1 VQPAFPL
8 ARVLLLVLCALP
20 PAVRAQGQARV
31 NTEENFRMEP
41 RGDGR
46 VLGRVRAGTD
56 VQVGATRDG
65 WSEVTLEGWIW
76 ARSTRAASNRDYDLV
91 VSTTGAENL
100 RAAPSGDVIAR
111 LETGTFLDEVSRDEG
126 WIRVRRTAWMWGR
139 SLDAPRAAAASAP
152 AAEPAR
158 PPAGATRASLDQ
170 RSLAPGARL
179 LATPGGDTLGVMS
192 EGGTARVVASADG
205 WARVLVEGW
214 VREADLGPADDG
226 ALTGVTAAEVRGGG
240 NTYVGRVL
248 RWTVQLIALQTAD
261 ELRRDLPQGQPYML
275 ARGPLPEAGF
285 VYVVLTPEQQ
295 HTLAAL
301 DPLVT
306 ITMLGRVRTARS
318 QYLGNPVLD
327 LLEFSVPRQ
336 P

>member
-1 VQPAFPL
+1 MQPAFPF
-8 ARVLLLVLCALP
+8 ARVLVLALCVLP
-20 PAVRAQGQARV
+20 SAVRAQDRARV

-46 VLGRVRAGTD
+46 VLARVRAGTE
-56 VQVGATRDG
+56 VQLGASRDG
-65 WSEVTLEGWIW
+65 WSEVTIEGWIW
-76 ARSTRAASNRDYDLV
+76 ARSTRAASNRDHDLV
-91 VSTTGAENL
+91 VSTAGGENL
-100 RAAPSGDVIAR
+100 RGEPNGDVVAR
-111 LETGTFLDEVSRDEG
+111 LETGTFLDEVSRNDG
-126 WIRVRRTAWMWGR
+126 WIRVRRTAWMWAR
-139 SLDAPRAAAASAP
+139 SLDAPRASAASAP
-152 AAEPAR
+152 AAAPA
-158 PPAGATRASLDQ
+158 PPSGGASGASLDQ
-170 RSLAPGARL
+170 RSVAPGARL
-179 LATPGGDTLGVMS
+179 LATPGGDTVGVMA

-205 WARVLVEGW
+205 WARVLVEAW

-275 ARGPLPEAGF
+275 ARGPLPETGF
-285 VYVVLTPEQQ
+285 IYVVLTPEQQ
-295 HTLAAL
+295 HALAAL
-301 DPLVT
+301 DPLGT
-306 ITMLGRVRTARS
+306 ITILGRVRTARS

-336 P
+336 R

>member
-1 VQPAFPL
+1 
-8 ARVLLLVLCALP
+8 
-20 PAVRAQGQARV
+20 
-31 NTEENFRMEP
+31 MDP

-46 VLGRVRAGTD
+46 VLGRVRPGTD
-56 VQVGATRDG
+56 VRVGATRDG
-65 WSEVTLEGWIW
+65 WTEVTLEGWIW
-76 ARSTRAASNRDYDLV
+76 ARSTRAASNRDHDLV
-91 VSTTGAENL
+91 VSTSGGENL
-100 RAAPSGDVIAR
+100 RAEPSGDVIAR
-111 LETGTFLDEVSRDEG
+111 LETGTFLDEVSRNDG
-126 WIRVRRTAWMWGR
+126 WIHVRRTAWMWAR
-139 SLDAPRAAAASAP
+139 SLDSPRAATASAP
-152 AAEPAR
+152 TAEPAR
-158 PPAGATRASLDQ
+158 PPAGATGASLDQ

-179 LATPGGDTLGVMS
+179 LTAPAGDTVGVMS
-192 EGGTARVVASADG
+192 EGGSARVVASANG
-205 WARVLVEGW
+205 WARVLVEAW
-214 VREADLGPADDG
+214 VREADLGPAEDG

-261 ELRRDLPQGQPYML
+261 ELRRDLPLGQPYML
-275 ARGPLPEAGF
+275 ARGPLPETGF

-295 HTLAAL
+295 RDLAAL
-301 DPLVT
+301 DPLAT